1 MKEFSKWLEAANKVL
16 DIWYAFSWDVRIKTK
31 AEVDA
36 ILIMYGWDFPAD
48 IGRLKDEV
56 RLMGSD
62 ARLMEIA
69 SELSE
74 SVGKVHESVW
84 QGELQGIFSN
94 AENMEFFSNQKRAYF
109 FGYGDN
115 DECVNELNIQLAD
128 LFSIFSASL
137 LNLKNTCEAMF
148 RKRPYK
154 RAAYRCDYPDIL
166 EKIRVFFFDNDAHD
180 LSKTKFSK
188 IVCSADLS
196 SIFGTKE
203 GNKAKI
209 KYMINCISP
218 LFQKEWY
225 RDAAQ
230 SIGFSPTE
238 CSGANVSY
246 TIKNGWDST
255 KTTCLMNKQ
264 RK

>member
-74 SVGKVHESVW
+74 SVGKAHEAVW
-84 QGELQGIFSN
+84 VNGLQDIFSR
-94 AENMEFFSNQKRAYF
+94 AEGMEFFSKEKRAYF
-109 FGYGDN
+109 FGYCDN
-115 DECVNELNIQLAD
+115 DEYVNELNLQLLD
-128 LFSIFSASL
+128 LWSIFSASL
-137 LNLKNTCEAMF
+137 LNLNNTCEAMF

-154 RAAYRCDYPDIL
+154 KAAYRCEYPDIL
-166 EKIRVFFFDNDAHD
+166 EQIRVFFFDCDTHD
-180 LSKTKFSK
+180 LSETKFSK

-196 SIFGTKE
+196 SIFGKKD
-203 GNKAKI
+203 GNKAKV

-218 LFQKEWY
+218 LFPKKWY

-230 SIGFSPTE
+230 GIGFSPAE
-238 CSGANVSY
+238 CSGANVSEA
-246 TIKNGWDST
+246 IKNGWDSA
-255 KTTCLMNKQ
+255 KTTKLVNKQ